1 MMSLFGAAV
10 VGFRDAGVVDGVVGG
25 GVAGR
30 AGAVGG
36 GDGAGLPGIGA
47 AGPSTRCTPSPQA
60 ATSRTT
66 AAVAIREIRSVMTS
80 LCALPLGAMRPFTVG
95 FGADGNRAITE

>member
-1 MMSLFGAAV
+1 
-10 VGFRDAGVVDGVVGG
+10 VGDGVVGG
-25 GVAGR
+25 GVAGLV
-30 AGAVGG
+30 GAVDVA
-36 GDGAGLPGIGA
+36 DGAGLPAIGA

-66 AAVAIREIRSVMTS
+66 AAVAIREIRIVMTS
-80 LCALPLGAMRPFTVG
+80 LCALSLGAMRPFTVE